1 MFLDLFLISLFLFFF
16 QYGSPAN
23 KVPWNNKEQKN
34 TLAILIALLKNP
46 ERQNG
51 HTQAK
56 ILQAIK
62 IFTYVFNLIQNMNN
76 YTIFFK

>member
-1 MFLDLFLISLFLFFF
+1 MIFLVCRFIFDFIGFFF

-23 KVPWNNKEQKN
+23 KVPWDNQEQKN

-46 ERQNG
+46 ERQNS

-62 IFTYVFNLIQNMNN
+62 IFTYV
-76 YTIFFK
+76 